1 MWRSFCEKLV
11 GIDGD
16 LAILTEY
23 LLEPYSATQAAYLI
37 IILYCLSRHIFSYS
51 NKMLLNAAQGFLWM
65 YNSSAQLLYSNDLMI
80 EDANSK
86 DFLLILGESYV
97 LVFYLKLQG

>member
-1 MWRSFCEKLV
+1 
-11 GIDGD
+11 
-16 LAILTEY
+16 
-23 LLEPYSATQAAYLI
+23 
-37 IILYCLSRHIFSYS
+37 
-51 NKMLLNAAQGFLWM
+51 MLLNAAQGFLWM

-97 LVFYLKLQG
+97 LVFYFKLQG